1 MNLWAIA
8 AVLALALVLAWSWL
22 EPKEGAVRSIF
33 RDVSLPIAFARAV
46 LFVVLTIAVHAAID
60 PDHDHRTFELHLPQI
75 ARAAY
80 AFAVTITL
88 LVAFPTLRIV
98 WGAAAVV
105 LAVAFMEALQAGP
118 LPGKFHSADALA
130 GLLGVAA
137 AAGPMWLGAHRA
149 RENMARETAA
159 RLDAAASA
167 QSRPRNLR

>member
-8 AVLALALVLAWSWL
+8 AAVALALVLAWSWL
-22 EPKEGAVRSIF
+22 EPKEGGGRSIF
-33 RDVSLPIAFARAV
+33 RDVSVPIAFARAV
-46 LFVVLTIAVHAAID
+46 LFMVLTISVHAAID

-80 AFAVTITL
+80 AFAVTVTL

-105 LAVAFMEALQAGP
+105 LAIAVMEALQAGP
-118 LPGKFHSADALA
+118 LPGAFRPEDAVAALF
-130 GLLGVAA
+130 GVAA

-149 RENMARETAA
+149 RENMKREAMRRWTGT
-159 RLDAAASA
+159 
-167 QSRPRNLR
+167 PP